1 MSMRKLGS
9 FKGSKGWSVFFW
21 GGGGQ
26 VKQLPR
32 DSLPYILGRGWI
44 FNLTEKVNGGLNYT

>member
-1 MSMRKLGS
+1 MYIRKLGS

-21 GGGGQ
+21 VGGGQ
-26 VKQLPR
+26 VKQLSR
-32 DSLPYILGRGWI
+32 DSLSYILGRGWI